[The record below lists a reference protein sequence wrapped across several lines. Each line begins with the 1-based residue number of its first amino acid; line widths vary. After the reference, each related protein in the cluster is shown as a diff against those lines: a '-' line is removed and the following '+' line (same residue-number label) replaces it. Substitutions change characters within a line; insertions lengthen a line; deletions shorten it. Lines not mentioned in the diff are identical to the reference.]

1 LFLTIQEVS
10 AIVELEEPMKA
21 TRKTRVRKFSSLMS
35 EPLLKALQE
44 QARRN
49 GQSMRFV
56 LEAAVSHYL
65 EVVGP
70 SSNTVRPEII
80 AFADETIRDYD
91 KLLKRLSKA

>member
-1 LFLTIQEVS
+1 
-10 AIVELEEPMKA
+10 MKPA
-21 TRKTRVRKFSSLMS
+21 RKPRVRKFSSLMS
-35 EPLLKALQE
+35 ESLLKALQE

-70 SSNTVRPEII
+70 SATTVRPEMIGL
-80 AFADETIRDYD
+80 ADETIRDYD

>member
-1 LFLTIQEVS
+1 
-10 AIVELEEPMKA
+10 MKTA
-21 TRKTRVRKFSSLMS
+21 RKPRVRKFSSLMS

-44 QARRN
+44 RAKQN
-49 GQSMRFV
+49 GQSMRFI
-56 LEAAVSHYL
+56 LETAVSHYL

-70 SSNTVRPEII
+70 SSTTVRPEII